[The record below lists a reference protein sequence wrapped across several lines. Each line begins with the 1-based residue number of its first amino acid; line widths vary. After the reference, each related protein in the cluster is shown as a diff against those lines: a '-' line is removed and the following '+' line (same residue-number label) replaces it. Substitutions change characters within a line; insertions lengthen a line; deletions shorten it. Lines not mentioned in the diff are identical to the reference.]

1 MESSSPAF
9 PPTHSSSAADGGR
22 PIAGDAPL
30 AIETRGLTK
39 RFGQLVAVDQVDLAI
54 RQGEIFGFLGPNGA
68 GKSTTLRILCAI
80 MRPSSGSARVGGHD
94 VVQEPEAVKQQIG
107 YMAQRFGLYE
117 ELTVSENIQF
127 YAGVYLGGGKLA
139 KRRTEEILASL
150 ALKDRRGEL
159 ARNLSGGWKQRLA
172 LATALVHRPRILFLD
187 EPTSGIDPVSRR
199 QIWDILYGLAGE
211 GVTLFVTTHYME
223 EAERCNTIGF
233 IHQGRLVACG
243 APEELK
249 EQPFD
254 GDLVELEGP
263 DLRHAFDRL
272 KGRPEIRDMNFYGP
286 SLHLIL
292 SKAEQELPS
301 LLEEFRAEGLRIETA
316 RIIQPSIEDI
326 FVRLTKENHS

>member
-1 MESSSPAF
+1 M
-9 PPTHSSSAADGGR
+9 
-22 PIAGDAPL
+22 
-30 AIETRGLTK
+30 
-39 RFGQLVAVDQVDLAI
+39 
-54 RQGEIFGFLGPNGA
+54 
-68 GKSTTLRILCAI
+68 
-80 MRPSSGSARVGGHD
+80 
-94 VVQEPEAVKQQIG
+94 
-107 YMAQRFGLYE
+107 
-117 ELTVSENIQF
+117 
-127 YAGVYLGGGKLA
+127 
-139 KRRTEEILASL
+139 
-150 ALKDRRGEL
+150 
-159 ARNLSGGWKQRLA
+159 
-172 LATALVHRPRILFLD
+172 
-187 EPTSGIDPVSRR
+187 
-199 QIWDILYGLAGE
+199 
-211 GVTLFVTTHYME
+211 TLFVTTHYME